1 MSLEIKN
8 LTVLIDGSTTLD
20 QVSLDVPEG
29 SLFALLGPSGC
40 GKSTLLKT
48 VAGLIPQKTGEIRWD
63 GFPIDHL
70 PPERRGMVMVFQDL
84 RLFPHMTV
92 LDNVAFPLKMAG
104 IDKTTRHQAA
114 EKMLAMVKMQG
125 LENRRPHQL
134 SGGQQ
139 QRVVLARALVANPKV
154 LLLDE
159 PFSSLDEPLRVE
171 MRALV
176 KELHHELGIT
186 MILVTHDRM
195 EALSMSSRMAVM
207 EPGKILQTGS
217 PQELYHHPS
226 NLAVAKQ
233 LLNGSIITGNLLQGV
248 FTGLGFHLSGGPTE
262 INGAVSV
269 LIPDKNIQIG
279 DGRGDFT
286 VLSRNFAG
294 SHDELILSNG
304 YIELR
309 TFVPSSFPLKVGES
323 VELNITIESRYVFQD

>member
-8 LTVLIDGSTTLD
+8 LTVLIDGTTTLD

-48 VAGLIPQKTGEIRWD
+48 IAGLIPQKMGQIRWD
-63 GFPIDHL
+63 GIPIDHL

-84 RLFPHMTV
+84 RLFPHMSV

-104 IDKTTRHQAA
+104 VDKTSRYEAA
-114 EKMLAMVKMQG
+114 AQMLVMVKMQG
-125 LENRRPHQL
+125 LEHRRPHQL

-176 KELHHELGIT
+176 KELHQELGIT

-195 EALSMSSRMAVM
+195 EALAMSSRMAVM
-207 EPGKILQTGS
+207 EPGRILQIGS
-217 PQELYHHPS
+217 PQELYQHPTS
-226 NLAVAKQ
+226 LDVAKQ
-233 LLNGSIITGNLLQGV
+233 LLDGNIITGALLNGV
-248 FTGLGFHLSGGPTE
+248 FTGQGLRLNGGPTG
-262 INGAVSV
+262 INGPVSV
-269 LIPDKNIQIG
+269 LIPDKNKHIAAG
-279 DGRGDFT
+279 VGDFT
-286 VLSRNFAG
+286 VLSRTFAG
-294 SHDELILSNG
+294 SHDELTISNG
-304 YIELR
+304 KIELR
-309 TFVPSSFPLKVGES
+309 TFVPSSFLLKVGES
-323 VELNITIESRYVFQD
+323 VDLDINIESKYVFRD